1 MIGGEKIMGILLWI
15 IFGAI
20 AGWIA
25 SMIMV
30 TDAGAMMDILMG
42 IVGAVVGGFLM
53 NILGQSGVTGFN
65 LYSMIVAVIGAI
77 VVIAIGRALRH
88 V

>member
-1 MIGGEKIMGILLWI
+1 MK
-15 IFGAI
+15 
-20 AGWIA
+20 
-25 SMIMV
+25 

-53 NILGQSGVTGFN
+53 NLLGQSGVTGFN
-65 LYSMIVAVIGAI
+65 LYSMIVAVVGAI
-77 VVIAIGRALRH
+77 VVIGIGRALRH